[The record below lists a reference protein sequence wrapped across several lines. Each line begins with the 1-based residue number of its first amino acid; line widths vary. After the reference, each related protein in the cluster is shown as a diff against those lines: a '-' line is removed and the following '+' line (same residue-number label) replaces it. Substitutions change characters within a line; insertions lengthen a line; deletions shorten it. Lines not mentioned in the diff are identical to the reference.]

1 MTDRKTKRTTGK
13 DIGRQY
19 RIWLWLLMKRLL
31 KQPMFV
37 ALLLLIPII
46 GCGISL
52 LEQEGS
58 GGAVA
63 AVYVADGE
71 WSGQIRNSLKALSS
85 ENSGGGVIQ
94 YRFYDSDMEIER
106 AVLTYEVDCGFVIGD
121 DIAERVQ
128 NDDWRECIRV
138 YTTES
143 SSITGMAKERI
154 AGVIFRLYSEDYY
167 QKYMRQMGED
177 ATFSAEDSI
186 SAEMDADKIA
196 EFAQQAYETHLV
208 DGSTFSF
215 TYDDQDSQY
224 SVGGNDSSVFPVK
237 GVFAVL
243 IFISGMCGMLEY
255 ERDKREQRFNRLAPN
270 WMTYIVNIWVTSF
283 LASVAVYL
291 CLWLTGDL
299 QNTWLHQAAALLVYQ
314 WIIVLYCCI
323 LRVVLHR
330 QETIAVAIPIF
341 ALCSMICTPVF
352 VKLSLYVPIFKVLEK
367 MFPVTY
373 YLRIV

>member
-1 MTDRKTKRTTGK
+1 
-13 DIGRQY
+13 
-19 RIWLWLLMKRLL
+19 
-31 KQPMFV
+31 MFV
-37 ALLLLIPII
+37 GLLLLIPMI
-46 GCGISL
+46 GCGVSL

-71 WSGQIRNSLKALSS
+71 WSGQIRNSLQELSA
-85 ENSGGGVIQ
+85 ENSSGGVIQ

-106 AVLTYEVDCGFVIGD
+106 AVLTDQADCGFVIGD
-121 DIAERVQ
+121 DIAERVT
-128 NDDWRECIRV
+128 NDDWRECIQV

-154 AGVIFRLYSEDYY
+154 AGVIFRLYSEDCYRE
-167 QKYMRQMGED
+167 YMRQIGED
-177 ATFSAEDSI
+177 ETLSAEDDE
-186 SAEMDADKIA
+186 SAKGENGEIA
-196 EFAQQAYETHLV
+196 AFAQQAYETHLA

-224 SVGGNDSSVFPVK
+224 SDDGNVNPSVENDSSVFPVK

-270 WMTYIVNIWVTSF
+270 WMTYIVNVWITSF

-323 LRVVLHR
+323 LRVVLRR
-330 QETIAVAIPIF
+330 QETIAMAIPIF
-341 ALCSMICTPVF
+341 ALCSIVCTPVF
-352 VKLSLYVPIFKVLEK
+352 VRLSLYVPVFKVLEN

-373 YLRIV
+373 YLRM